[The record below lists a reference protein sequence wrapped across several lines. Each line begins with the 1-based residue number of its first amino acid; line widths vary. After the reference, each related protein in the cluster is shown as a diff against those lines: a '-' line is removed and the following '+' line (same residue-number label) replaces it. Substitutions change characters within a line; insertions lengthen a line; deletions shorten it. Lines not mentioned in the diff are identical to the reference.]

1 MEMKLLL
8 SPDEA
13 CAALGV
19 RRSTLYKML
28 DSREIASIRVGR
40 LRRIPLERL
49 REWIDKQLSAQGVDQ
64 GAPGYAEAHAVES

>member
-28 DSREIASIRVGR
+28 DRHEITSIRVGR

-49 REWIDKQLSAQGVDQ
+49 REWINKQVGEQTEAQRTSGCVE
-64 GAPGYAEAHAVES
+64 YAHVGE